1 MYVFHNTYHLRLSIQ
16 VSSAILLHKDN
27 FIFIVIELDIEDL
40 LLQHFFFFQ
49 TPIYDSQIT
58 GRLGQP
64 GVAVG
69 LAWTTAGGE
78 IMYVEATKIDGD
90 GQLIL
95 TGQLGKVMK
104 ESAQL
109 ALNLVRSHMHEVQ
122 QY

>member
-1 MYVFHNTYHLRLSIQ
+1 MFSF
-16 VSSAILLHKDN
+16 LL
-27 FIFIVIELDIEDL
+27 
-40 LLQHFFFFQ
+40 Q

-78 IMYVEATKIDGD
+78 IMYVEATKMDGD

-109 ALNLVRSHMHEVQ
+109 ALNLVRSHMHEV
-122 QY
+122 

>member
-1 MYVFHNTYHLRLSIQ
+1 MFWHFLSIC
-16 VSSAILLHKDN
+16 AIFTF
-27 FIFIVIELDIEDL
+27 FIPEYSFY
-40 LLQHFFFFQ
+40 FSPQ

-78 IMYVEATKIDGD
+78 IMYVEATKMDGD

-109 ALNLVRSHMHEVQ
+109 ALNLVRTHMHEVQ
-122 QY
+122 YNLKSMLYLLNMIFYNTSISANL

>member
-1 MYVFHNTYHLRLSIQ
+1 MGVT
-16 VSSAILLHKDN
+16 
-27 FIFIVIELDIEDL
+27 IFFCISV
-40 LLQHFFFFQ
+40 Q

-69 LAWTTAGGE
+69 LAWTTAGGD

-109 ALNLVRSHMHEVQ
+109 ALNLVRSNIHKVQ
-122 QY
+122 YYLQF